1 MKKDQSIFL
10 ESISL
15 SNFATFE
22 NQIIYFDQKFNAIIG
37 ETGAGKSLIVD
48 AFQIIL
54 GSRTTREM
62 VRKGSKLAV
71 VEAIFK
77 CHDNRITSFLEEEG
91 FPVSEE
97 EIIIKKTISS
107 EGKSKSY
114 LNLQSCPANL
124 LQKFARNYVDL
135 VGQFDNQ
142 KLLTNEYQLSLVD
155 TFGKLSNPLDKYQ
168 KSYNEFLS
176 IAQEI
181 ENLSDRAETSTV
193 RKEYL
198 EFQIKLLAKINPSK
212 ERETELINKKEEL
225 LAQEKRQK
233 TLLEVKYL
241 MEDSPEN
248 ILQFVGKASKLSNM
262 ASDEIPQATL
272 EKILDAEQLLS
283 DFSFEVSKLLN
294 NQAEN
299 LEQNLETVLD
309 ELNQYQELK
318 RKFSCSTDDLEQK
331 LSAFEHELEE
341 LNSLERNLAELLK
354 QKDKLYNRCL
364 KMAEELHQ
372 SRVSISE
379 KVEGKLTKL
388 LRKLNMEDAT
398 FKIIV
403 DTCEQLGPNGITQ
416 LSFMAETN
424 KGEGIHPIAKIASG
438 GELSRILL
446 AVRQIV
452 SEGQSISIFF
462 FDEIDTGIGGKTAVK
477 IADTL
482 NEISTSGQVITVT
495 HLPQI
500 AKVATKLVYVE
511 KETIE
516 IDNITRTKSIARAI
530 FDDERVKTLQEMAG
544 LQ

>member
-1 MKKDQSIFL
+1 MKKEQSIFL

-22 NQIIYFDQKFNAIIG
+22 NQIIYFDQQFNAIIG

-54 GSRTTREM
+54 GSRTTRDM

-77 CHDNRITSFLEEEG
+77 CSDDQITTFLEQEG
-91 FPVSEE
+91 FPVSDD
-97 EIIIKKTISS
+97 EIIIKKTISA

-155 TFGKLSNPLDKYQ
+155 TFGKLSSSLDKYK
-168 KSYNEFLS
+168 KSYNQFLT
-176 IAQEI
+176 IHNQIDEL
-181 ENLSDRAETSTV
+181 NNKDETSSV
-193 RKEYL
+193 RREYL
-198 EFQIKLLAKINPSK
+198 EFQINLLSKINPSK
-212 ERETELINKKEEL
+212 EREDYLIHKKEEL
-225 LAQEKRQK
+225 LSQEKRQK
-233 TLLEVKYL
+233 TLLEVQYL
-241 MEDSPEN
+241 MEDSPES
-248 ILQFVGKASKLSNM
+248 ILQFIGKATKLANM
-262 ASDEIPQATL
+262 ASDEIPSATL
-272 EKILDAEQLLS
+272 EKLLDAEQLLS
-283 DFSFEVSKLLN
+283 DFSFEVSKLLTD
-294 NQAEN
+294 QTED
-299 LEQNLETVLD
+299 LEQNLESTLD

-318 RKFSCSTDDLEQK
+318 RKFSCTTEELEQK
-331 LSAFEHELEE
+331 LNTFEHELDE
-341 LNSLERNLAELLK
+341 LNSIERNLAELLK
-354 QKDKLYNRCL
+354 QKDKLYNKSL
-364 KMAEELHQ
+364 KLADDLHL
-372 SRVSISE
+372 SRVSVAN
-379 KVEGKLTKL
+379 KVESKLTKL
-388 LRKLNMEDAT
+388 LRKLNMEAAT
-398 FKIIV
+398 FEIQVHKL
-403 DTCEQLGPNGITQ
+403 EQLGPNGITN
-416 LSFMAETN
+416 LAFMAETN

-477 IADTL
+477 IAETL
-482 NEISTSGQVITVT
+482 NEISNSGQVITVT

-511 KETIE
+511 KETVE
-516 IDNITRTKSIARAI
+516 IDNQTRTKSIARTI
-530 FDDERVKTLQEMAG
+530 FDDERLKTLQEMAG